1 MRSSLRRSLAL
12 RVRSALCAAIV
23 VVAPASAFAQTGAT
37 EAGAGKGAIVEAKT
51 ESGYAVW
58 FPVDNLA
65 GGGHDPLGDVMKGG
79 PRAVRC
85 PLMRPRLQF
94 VPEMLKSVETL

>member
-51 ESGYAVW
+51 ESGVCPSVSSQA
-58 FPVDNLA
+58 LC
-65 GGGHDPLGDVMKGG
+65 
-79 PRAVRC
+79 RC
-85 PLMRPRLQF
+85 AIR
-94 VPEMLKSVETL
+94 